1 MYNFKIH
8 KRNKK
13 IIKREITMTQEE
25 KFKEAKRLYETANA
39 DQRYVLERIFP
50 ELKES
55 EDEKIRKDLIIYLRS
70 ILSNKKYGDKFI
82 ESWISWLEKQGEQK
96 PAFEMITPEES
107 LGIDSDTYNKIVD
120 ECIYGEQKPAEW
132 SEEDET
138 VLDNLIYALE
148 NDRIGNNRDEYVEYL
163 KSLKDRVQ
171 PQWKPSEREKEALL
185 WCVVHLGGADKQ
197 TLGELLEELNKL

>member
-82 ESWISWLEKQGEQK
+82 ESWIAWLEKQGEQK

>member
-1 MYNFKIH
+1 
-8 KRNKK
+8 
-13 IIKREITMTQEE
+13 MTQEE

-82 ESWISWLEKQGEQK
+82 ESWIAWLEKQGEQK